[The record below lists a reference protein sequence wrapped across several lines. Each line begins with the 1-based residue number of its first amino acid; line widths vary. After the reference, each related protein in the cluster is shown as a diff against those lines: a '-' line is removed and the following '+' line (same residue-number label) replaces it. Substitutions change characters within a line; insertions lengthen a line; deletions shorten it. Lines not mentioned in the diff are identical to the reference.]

1 MTKFEISFFAKFCF
15 SVSILLFVIVNVLPN
30 DFGSTAPSYGLI
42 ATLLVSDSILGN
54 LNSHQEATT
63 YIPNEILLETKT
75 TIAESNEVEIIQES
89 EQGDD
94 ANVDTESSATVI
106 LAEERI
112 EESQI
117 ETVVEEKVPTED
129 LSESSPEATDPP
141 QTNTQPQSP
150 TTQAPFRIVR

>member
-94 ANVDTESSATVI
+94 ANVDTESSTVI
-106 LAEERI
+106 LAKERI
-112 EESQI
+112 EESHI
-117 ETVVEEKVPTED
+117 ETVIEEKVPTED

-141 QTNTQPQSP
+141 QPQSP